1 MEVFLIAIMLIA
13 ALVIGTET
21 EQRDDHATSSD
32 PASALPVSKAQSSDH
47 ERSVDFC
54 DPERPHMIQ
63 RNLTV
68 PVDQQSSDDEH

>member
-1 MEVFLIAIMLIA
+1 MEDIFIAIILLA

-21 EQRDDHATSSD
+21 EQRDDHATLSN

-47 ERSVDFC
+47 ERSADLC
-54 DPERPHMIQ
+54 SPERPHMIQ

>member
-1 MEVFLIAIMLIA
+1 MEVFFIAIMLIA
-13 ALVIGTET
+13 ALVIGTENK
-21 EQRDDHATSSD
+21 QRDDHATSSD
-32 PASALPVSKAQSSDH
+32 PASALPVSKAQSGDH